1 MQKTTSRNKNTLA
14 ILSFALASA
23 LAAPGAF
30 AQSAPADPQD
40 PATQATT
47 TTQATPQQPTEA
59 APQAA
64 APAQKTP
71 AQKTWGELD
80 ANGNGSLSVI
90 EAAPIESLSKVFP
103 KADKDG
109 NGELTADEY
118 KAWHAA
124 NGGKSKAG
132 QG

>member
-1 MQKTTSRNKNTLA
+1 MQKTTKRNRNTLA

-23 LAAPGAF
+23 FAAPAAF
-30 AQSAPADPQD
+30 AQSAPTATQD
-40 PATQATT
+40 PAAQPA
-47 TTQATPQQPTEA
+47 PQQQATEA

-64 APAQKTP
+64 P
-71 AQKTWGELD
+71 AQKTWAELD
-80 ANGNGSLSVI
+80 ANGNGSLSAS
-90 EAAPIESLSKVFP
+90 EAAPIDSLTKVFA

-118 KAWHAA
+118 KSWLAA
-124 NGGKSKAG
+124 NGGGKLKAG

>member
-1 MQKTTSRNKNTLA
+1 MQKTNKLA

-23 LAAPGAF
+23 LAAPAAF
-30 AQSAPADPQD
+30 AQSSPMTPQD
-40 PATQATT
+40 PAAQPAP
-47 TTQATPQQPTEA
+47 QQQPTEA

-64 APAQKTP
+64 APAQM
-71 AQKTWGELD
+71 TWADLD
-80 ANGNGSLSVI
+80 ANGNGSLSVT
-90 EAAPIESLSKVFP
+90 EAAPIESLAKVFP

-118 KAWHAA
+118 KAWLAA
-124 NGGKSKAG
+124 NPGKSKSG

>member
-30 AQSAPADPQD
+30 AQTAPADPQD
-40 PATQATT
+40 PATQATP
-47 TTQATPQQPTEA
+47 QQQPTEA

-64 APAQKTP
+64 APAQKT
-71 AQKTWGELD
+71 KTWGELD
-80 ANGNGSLSVI
+80 ANGNGSLSAI

>member
-1 MQKTTSRNKNTLA
+1 MQKTNKLA

-23 LAAPGAF
+23 LAAPAAF
-30 AQSAPADPQD
+30 AQSAPMTPQD
-40 PATQATT
+40 PAAQPAP
-47 TTQATPQQPTEA
+47 QQQPTEA

-64 APAQKTP
+64 APAQKTW
-71 AQKTWGELD
+71 ADLD
-80 ANGNGSLSVI
+80 ANGNGSLSVT
-90 EAAPIESLSKVFP
+90 EAAPIESLAKVFP

-118 KAWHAA
+118 KSWLAA
-124 NGGKSKAG
+124 NGGGKPKAG

>member
-1 MQKTTSRNKNTLA
+1 MQKTTKRNRNTLA

-23 LAAPGAF
+23 FAAPAAF
-30 AQSAPADPQD
+30 AQSAPTATQD
-40 PATQATT
+40 PAAQPA
-47 TTQATPQQPTEA
+47 PQQQATEA

-64 APAQKTP
+64 P
-71 AQKTWGELD
+71 AQKTWAELD
-80 ANGNGSLSVI
+80 ANGNGSLSAS
-90 EAAPIESLSKVFP
+90 EAAPIDSLTKVFA

-118 KAWHAA
+118 KSGLAA
-124 NGGKSKAG
+124 NGGGKPKAG

>member
-1 MQKTTSRNKNTLA
+1 MQKTNKLA

-23 LAAPGAF
+23 LAAPAAF
-30 AQSAPADPQD
+30 AQSAPTSPQD
-40 PATQATT
+40 PAS
-47 TTQATPQQPTEA
+47 QATPQQQPTEA

-64 APAQKTP
+64 APAQKTW
-71 AQKTWGELD
+71 ADLD
-80 ANGNGSLSVI
+80 ANGNGSLSAT
-90 EAAPIESLSKVFP
+90 EAAPIESLAKVFP

-118 KAWHAA
+118 KAWLAA
-124 NGGKSKAG
+124 NPGKSSSG

>member
-1 MQKTTSRNKNTLA
+1 MLKTTSRNKNTLA

-30 AQSAPADPQD
+30 AQSTTAAPEA
-40 PATQATT
+40 ATQATT

-59 APQAA
+59 APQATA
-64 APAQKTP
+64 P

-80 ANGNGSLSVI
+80 ANGNGSLSVS

-109 NGELTADEY
+109 NGELTAEEY

-124 NGGKSKAG
+124 NGGKSKAD

>member
-1 MQKTTSRNKNTLA
+1 MQKKTNRNKNTLA

-40 PATQATT
+40 PATQAAP
-47 TTQATPQQPTEA
+47 QQQPTEA

-80 ANGNGSLSVI
+80 ANGNGSLSAS

>member
-1 MQKTTSRNKNTLA
+1 MQKTTKRNRNTLA

-23 LAAPGAF
+23 VAAPAAF
-30 AQSAPADPQD
+30 AQSAPTATQD
-40 PATQATT
+40 PAAQPA
-47 TTQATPQQPTEA
+47 PQQQATEA

-64 APAQKTP
+64 P
-71 AQKTWGELD
+71 AQKTWAELD
-80 ANGNGSLSVI
+80 ANGNGSLSAS
-90 EAAPIESLSKVFP
+90 EAAPIDSLTKVFA

-118 KAWHAA
+118 KSWLAA
-124 NGGKSKAG
+124 NGGGKPKAG

>member
-1 MQKTTSRNKNTLA
+1 MQKTTKRNRNTLA

-23 LAAPGAF
+23 F
-30 AQSAPADPQD
+30 AQSAPTATQD
-40 PATQATT
+40 PAAQPA
-47 TTQATPQQPTEA
+47 PQQQATEA

-64 APAQKTP
+64 P
-71 AQKTWGELD
+71 AQKTWAELD
-80 ANGNGSLSVI
+80 ANGNGSLSAS
-90 EAAPIESLSKVFP
+90 EAAPIDSLTKVFA

-118 KAWHAA
+118 KSWLAA
-124 NGGKSKAG
+124 NGGGKPKAG

>member
-1 MQKTTSRNKNTLA
+1 MQKTNKLA

-23 LAAPGAF
+23 LAAPAAF
-30 AQSAPADPQD
+30 AQSAPTNSQD
-40 PATQATT
+40 PAAQAM
-47 TTQATPQQPTEA
+47 PQQQPVPEA

-64 APAQKTP
+64 P
-71 AQKTWGELD
+71 AQKTWAELD
-80 ANGNGSLSVI
+80 ANGNGSLSAE
-90 EAAPIESLSKVFP
+90 EAAPIESLTKVFA

-118 KAWHAA
+118 KTWLAA
-124 NGGKSKAG
+124 NGGKPKAG

>member
-1 MQKTTSRNKNTLA
+1 MQKTNKLA

-23 LAAPGAF
+23 LAAPAAF
-30 AQSAPADPQD
+30 AQSAAAATPQD
-40 PATQATT
+40 PAA
-47 TTQATPQQPTEA
+47 QATPQQQPTEA

-64 APAQKTP
+64 APAQKSW
-71 AQKTWGELD
+71 ADLD
-80 ANGNGSLSVI
+80 ANGNGSLSAT
-90 EAAPIESLSKVFP
+90 EAAPIESLAKVFP

-118 KAWHAA
+118 KAWLAA
-124 NGGKSKAG
+124 NGSKSKAG